1 MFHLDQ
7 CQNSPKNHL
16 YRTHHVRS
24 SANRDGVEEND
35 FDFWKQAHTDED
47 FGCYSPVTWETKTL
61 RSNMKDDESS
71 PLLPYNH
78 HYSIPCPTPSR
89 EAIILQSRKDLMEMI
104 EDIPESC
111 YEISLKDFVDDQQSS
126 QGVEEENDVQ
136 ETSFDF
142 HVEAQVRKQKRKT
155 QKSYNTTRQISRT
168 SSMESEIFL
177 IKVFFPTFL
186 GSKKKKKAPE
196 NRSIVSPRP
205 SAGGPENHNDWSKIR
220 KFFLNKKSGTSCSS
234 GSSSGSTSSSSN
246 GSSRRSVTCRSSGS
260 NILTGCWFFC
270 SKKSKSKR
278 QRGLV
283 M

>member
-7 CQNSPKNHL
+7 GKNFPRNHL
-16 YRTHHVRS
+16 YRTHHVHS
-24 SANRDGVEEND
+24 SANRDSAEEND
-35 FDFWKQAHTDED
+35 FDFWKQAHTYED
-47 FGCYSPVTWETKTL
+47 FGCYSPVTWETNAL

-71 PLLPYNH
+71 PLLPHNH

-89 EAIILQSRKDLMEMI
+89 EEIILQSTKDLMEMI
-104 EDIPESC
+104 QDMPESC
-111 YEISLKDFVDDQQSS
+111 YEISLKDFVDEQQST
-126 QGVEEENDVQ
+126 QGVKEENNVQ

-142 HVEAQVRKQKRKT
+142 HIEPQVRKQKRKT
-155 QKSYNTTRQISRT
+155 QKGYTTRQISRT

-186 GSKKKKKAPE
+186 GSKKKEKAPE
-196 NRSIVSPRP
+196 NRSKVSPRP

-220 KFFLNKKSGTSCSS
+220 KFFLNKKSGASC
-234 GSSSGSTSSSSN
+234 SSGSTSSSSN
-246 GSSRRSVTCRSSGS
+246 SSTTRSVTCRSSGS
-260 NILTGCWFFC
+260 NILTGCWFIR